1 MNKVILSEIENA
13 KKLFPLVFRELKK
26 YTTKLDYQYY
36 SGKRHSWSEKLLSE
50 KALLKKLFNITGK
63 DVAIINSYIDFSD
76 WESFFEDKTLYNL
89 SLIISLP
96 EPKII
101 EDISQEE
108 LYEIWEIVTQ
118 ENYKKSFN
126 RFSGDIEYS
135 FSEHFNDYFEKL
147 LEINL
152 QHLLDC
158 DDVDGA

>member
-1 MNKVILSEIENA
+1 MNKTILSEIENA
-13 KKLFPLVFRELKK
+13 KKTFPLVFRELKK

-36 SGKRHSWSEKLLSE
+36 SGKRRSLYEKLLSE
-50 KALLKKLFNITGK
+50 KVLLKKLYNITGK
-63 DVAIINSYIDFSD
+63 DVVIINSYIDFSD

-89 SLIISLP
+89 SFIISLP

-108 LYEIWEIVTQ
+108 LYEIWEIVKQ

-126 RFSGDIEYS
+126 RFSGDIEHR

-147 LEINL
+147 L
-152 QHLLDC
+152 
-158 DDVDGA
+158 